1 MKFSKIF
8 TKSYHCATMYMI
20 NVNYL
25 CLLCLFNMKKNEK
38 KINKGLNKYIDLYKN
53 NSI

>member
-25 CLLCLFNMKKNEK
+25 CLLCLFNMNKKKREK
-38 KINKGLNKYIDLYKN
+38 NQQRLK
-53 NSI
+53 